1 MNWLDILPQIFEIII
16 FPLLG
21 AATIY
26 LVALIHVKRK
36 ELQEKTKSE
45 MARKYL
51 ELLDK
56 TISECVIATNQT
68 YVNSLKA
75 QGSFDAAAQKEAFR
89 LTYEAVLN
97 ILTEDAEMYLK
108 TAVADLQTYITNK
121 IETEVVFSKALPN

>member
-1 MNWLDILPQIFEIII
+1 MNWLDILPQVFEIII

-21 AATIY
+21 AATLY
-26 LVALIHVKRK
+26 LVAFIHAKKK

-45 MARKYL
+45 MAKKYL

-75 QGSFDAAAQKEAFR
+75 QGSFDADAQKEAFR

>member
-1 MNWLDILPQIFEIII
+1 MNWLNILPQVFEIII

-26 LVALIHVKRK
+26 LVTFIHTKKK

-45 MARKYL
+45 MAKKYL

-89 LTYEAVLN
+89 LTYETVLN

-108 TAVADLQTYITNK
+108 TAVADLHTYITNK
-121 IETEVVFSKALPN
+121 IETEVVFSKSLPN

>member
-1 MNWLDILPQIFEIII
+1 MNWLDILPQVFEIII

-75 QGSFDAAAQKEAFR
+75 QGSFDADAQKEAFR